1 MELINICSGS
11 KKNSTLIYNDDTLI
25 LIDTGMGI
33 RELNKVLKDINKKI
47 DDINYVFITH
57 EHIDHIKNIKYLDK
71 SKIYSLPNVI
81 IDLDKSNYLEFF
93 KEYNFKSFNIIPLIL
108 SHDSNNIM
116 GLLIKDNKNN
126 DSLGYITDT
135 GFIPFTT
142 LKYLYNLS
150 YYYFES
156 NYDNMML
163 HESKRSDELKGRIAG
178 IKGHLSND
186 MSSIYLDELIGEN
199 TSKILLAHLSEE
211 CNSEEVTLLTH
222 KKRLSLNSNFKHI
235 DLKCCKQRE
244 TTKL

>member
-1 MELINICSGS
+1 MVL

-71 SKIYSLPNVI
+71 SKIYSLSNVI
-81 IDLDKSNYLEFF
+81 IDLDKPNYLEFY
-93 KEYNFKSFNIIPLIL
+93 KEYNFKSFNIIPLSL

-142 LKYLYNLS
+142 LKYLYNLN

-156 NYDNMML
+156 NYDNIML

-186 MSSIYLDELIGEN
+186 MSSIYLDELIGKN

-211 CNSEEVTLLTH
+211 CNSEEVALLTH
-222 KKRLSLNSNFKHI
+222 KKRLLLNSNFKHI

>member
-11 KKNSTLIYNDDTLI
+11 KKNSTLIYNEDTLI

-33 RELNKVLKDINKKI
+33 RELNKVLKEINKKLEDI
-47 DDINYVFITH
+47 DYIFITH
-57 EHIDHIKNIKYLDK
+57 EHTDHIKNIKYFDK
-71 SKIYSLPNVI
+71 NKIHSLPKVI
-81 IDLDKSNYLEFF
+81 EDLNESNYLEIF
-93 KEYNFKSFNIIPLIL
+93 KEYNFKSFNITPLLL

-116 GLLIKDNKNN
+116 GLLIKDSLN
-126 DSLGYITDT
+126 DDVLGYITDT
-135 GFIPFTT
+135 GFIPFIT
-142 LKYLYNLS
+142 LKYLYNLN

-163 HESKRSDELKGRIAG
+163 HESRRSDELKGRIAG

-211 CNSEEVTLLTH
+211 CNTPEVALLTH
-222 KKRLSLNSNFKHI
+222 KTRLSLNPNFKHI
-235 DLKCCKQRE
+235 DIRCLKQRE
-244 TTKL
+244 ITKL